1 MSHLLIITTTP
12 DLAAAEAI
20 AEGLIQNNLAACVQ
34 VQPQG
39 KSFYRWQGKVE
50 SSAEHA
56 LFIKTTDSAYGK
68 TEQYIQEHHP
78 YDVPEII
85 AVKIDR
91 GLSPYLSWI
100 NEEVNS

>member
-12 DLAAAEAI
+12 DQAAAEAI
-20 AEGLIQNNLAACVQ
+20 AEGLIQNNFAACVQ

-56 LFIKTTDSAYGK
+56 LFIKTTHSAYEK
-68 TEQYIQEHHP
+68 AEQYIQEHHP

-85 AVKIDR
+85 ALNIDK
-91 GLSPYLSWI
+91 GLPAYLSWI
-100 NEEVNS
+100 NEEVDS